1 MGKGG
6 DEGVVG
12 CRECGVNGKRH
23 KIFARVI
30 PQFALECAPQ
40 LLHRII
46 IKIMHQADDAVLHPI
61 PFLHSTAQRSA
72 VQRAQRAAP
81 RTTQHR
87 THLHSTAQH
96 SAAHSSWSPD
106 CGARLDCAVR
116 REYNGAFSDASRL
129 FLLICP
135 CPDVHFISDAASD
148 AGRKQ

>member
-1 MGKGG
+1 VGKGG

-12 CRECGVNGKRH
+12 CRECGVSGKRH

-30 PQFALECAPQ
+30 PQFARSA
-40 LLHRII
+40 HRSFFIASSSKSCI
-46 IKIMHQADDAVLHPI
+46 RLMTLSCTQSP
-61 PFLHSTAQRSA
+61 SCTAQHSA

-87 THLHSTAQH
+87 THLHGTAQH

-106 CGARLDCAVR
+106 CGARLDCVVR
-116 REYNGAFSDASRL
+116 SEYNWAFSDASRL

>member
-46 IKIMHQADDAVLHPI
+46 IKIMHQADDAQSP
-61 PFLHSTAQRSA
+61 SCTAQHSA
-72 VQRAQRAAP
+72 VQRAPRAAL

-87 THLHSTAQH
+87 TNLHSTAQH

>member
-46 IKIMHQADDAVLHPI
+46 IKIMHQADDAQSP
-61 PFLHSTAQRSA
+61 SC
-72 VQRAQRAAP
+72 
-81 RTTQHR
+81 
-87 THLHSTAQH
+87 TAQH
-96 SAAHSSWSPD
+96 SAAQYNVHSVQHQGLHSTELTCTAPHSTQPRTLV
-106 CGARLDCAVR
+106 GV
-116 REYNGAFSDASRL
+116 
-129 FLLICP
+129 LIAGPGLIVQC
-135 CPDVHFISDAASD
+135 AASII
-148 AGRKQ
+148 GHFPTHLGCSC